1 MHTLKTLTIVQ
12 LLQEIS
18 YKNTFFEALTCFLL
32 TSTPDN
38 STETVGVTIVC
49 LTVDWNWSLG
59 CFSSQSS
66 TGDKISG
73 HTRITALSIFIFYFS
88 ILCSNYLDL
97 LTAVKKLKV
106 ADKLIIETSQRPA

>member
-32 TSTPDN
+32 TSTPDS

-49 LTVDWNWSLG
+49 LNWSLG